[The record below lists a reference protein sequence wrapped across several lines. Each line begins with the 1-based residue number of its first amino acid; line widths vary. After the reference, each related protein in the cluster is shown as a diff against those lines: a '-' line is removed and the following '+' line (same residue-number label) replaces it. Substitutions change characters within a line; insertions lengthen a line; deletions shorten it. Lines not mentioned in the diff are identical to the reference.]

1 MKRPEISLAEE
12 SGTLPLG
19 GSDPTEALPGAP
31 GPRLIL
37 GRYRL
42 ERRLGAGGFGV
53 VWLAWDEKLERE
65 VAVKAIP
72 LENGGEQRV
81 EREARAAARLNH
93 PGIVGIYEL
102 AHDEHDV
109 YLVSELV
116 RGRTLAELMRAGAV
130 ADRDVARIGMALC
143 DALDHAHQRGVI
155 HRDVKPQN
163 VMVVADP
170 AAGAGFAKLADFGVA
185 HVASGEALTRT
196 GDVVGTLAYMAPEQA
211 EGARTTPASDVYSLA
226 LTLYEAWTGSN
237 PVRAGGPAA
246 TARRLGRPLP
256 SLAATRRDLPLELC
270 DAVDDALDI
279 DPARRP
285 PPAGLRAELAAAEP
299 KLDDEGGLVEP
310 ATLRRVGLPTT
321 EGRRTGITRLL
332 FGSGTPPAAAA
343 AADGVVGGPWPQD
356 GRGGGPHD
364 GSRFGAASAAEGQP
378 PGRFRRFFGAG
389 AAQPSRGLLGRP
401 SPFADA
407 RPTVAARLLGRAGA
421 GLLAGGIV
429 LGAIGSLGP
438 EPAFSPAAAAAAA
451 ALAVALLPRIG
462 WLLVAAGLCAW
473 LVSPDA
479 DRQGTAL
486 VLAAAAAPIPFL
498 LPRAGL
504 LWSVPVLAPLL
515 GTVALA
521 PVFVGIAALAPTPWR
536 RAGLA
541 AAGFVWLA
549 VGEVVTGEALLFGVP
564 DGALPRGDWEGSIS
578 AAASDALGPLVSSP
592 ALVPAA
598 AWAAFAVLL
607 PLVIRGR
614 WLGVDLVGAG
624 LWAAGLIVAHIALG
638 DMLAATTA
646 LDEARGM
653 VAGSVGAA
661 LVALAVSQ
669 IAAPAEG
676 WRAQPARAA

>member
-1 MKRPEISLAEE
+1 MKRPEISLTEE
-12 SGTLPLG
+12 PGTLPLG

-31 GPRLIL
+31 GPRLVL

-72 LENGGEQRV
+72 RENGGGERV

-102 AHDEHDV
+102 ASDQHDV

-116 RGRTLAELMRAGAV
+116 RGRTLAELLRAGAI

-143 DALDHAHQRGVI
+143 DALDHAHARGVI

-185 HVASGEALTRT
+185 HVASGDPLTRT

-211 EGARTTPASDVYSLA
+211 EGARTTPAGDVYSLA
-226 LTLYEAWTGSN
+226 LSLYEAWTGAN

-270 DAVDDALDI
+270 DALDDALDI

-285 PPAGLRAELAAAEP
+285 TPRELRSELAVAEP
-299 KLDDEGGLVEP
+299 ELTDEGGLVEP
-310 ATLRRVGLPTT
+310 ETLRRVGLPTT
-321 EGRRTGITRLL
+321 EGRRTGITRVL
-332 FGSGTPPAAAA
+332 FGRGRTPADAALAGAAAGA
-343 AADGVVGGPWPQD
+343 PFGDDTAPHHGRDGGAYG
-356 GRGGGPHD
+356 
-364 GSRFGAASAAEGQP
+364 GAALRGERPQ
-378 PGRFRRFFGAG
+378 GRLRAFFGAG
-389 AAQPSRGLLGRP
+389 SPELARGLLGRR
-401 SPFADA
+401 SPFAEG
-407 RPTVAARLLGRAGA
+407 PTVAARLAGRAGA
-421 GLLAGGIV
+421 GLLAGGVV
-429 LGAIGSLGP
+429 LGAIETLGP
-438 EPAFSPAAAAAAA
+438 EPAFSPVAAAAAAA
-451 ALAVALLPRIG
+451 VAVALLPRIG
-462 WLLVAAGLCAW
+462 WLLAAAGLCAW

-515 GTVALA
+515 GTIALA
-521 PVFVGIAALAPTPWR
+521 PVFVGVAALAPTAWR

-541 AAGFVWLA
+541 AAGFLWLA
-549 VGEVVTGEALLFGVP
+549 LGEVLAGETLLFGVP
-564 DGALPRGDWEGSIS
+564 DGALPRGDWQGSIS
-578 AAASDALGPLVSSP
+578 AAASDALSPLASGP
-592 ALVPAA
+592 ALAPAA
-598 AWAAFAVLL
+598 VWAGFALLL
-607 PLVIRGR
+607 PLVVRGR
-614 WLGVDLVGAG
+614 WLAIDLLGAA
-624 LWAAGLIVAHIALG
+624 LWIAGLIVAHAALG

-646 LDEARGM
+646 LDEPRGV

-676 WRAQPARAA
+676 WRAQPAPTA

>member
-1 MKRPEISLAEE
+1 MKRPEISLTEE

-72 LENGGEQRV
+72 LENGGGERV

-116 RGRTLAELMRAGAV
+116 RGRTLAELLRAGAV

-226 LTLYEAWTGSN
+226 LSLYEAWTGSN

-270 DAVDDALDI
+270 DAIDAALDI

-285 PPAGLRAELAAAEP
+285 VPAELRADLAAAERR
-299 KLDDEGGLVEP
+299 LQDEGGLVEP
-310 ATLRRVGLPTT
+310 ETLRRVGLPTT

-332 FGSGTPPAAAA
+332 FGRGTAPADAAL
-343 AADGVVGGPWPQD
+343 
-356 GRGGGPHD
+356 
-364 GSRFGAASAAEGQP
+364 
-378 PGRFRRFFGAG
+378 AG
-389 AAQPSRGLLGRP
+389 AAVGAPFGDGSAAHRPRPGSTAAHEDGRPTGRVRSFFGVGSPPPARGILGRP
-401 SPFADA
+401 LPVAA
-407 RPTVAARLLGRAGA
+407 RPTAAARMAGRAGA
-421 GLLAGGIV
+421 GLAAGGIV
-429 LGAIGSLGP
+429 LAAVETLGP
-438 EPAFSPAAAAAAA
+438 EPAFSPAAAAGAA
-451 ALAVALLPRIG
+451 ALAVALLPRIA

-473 LVSPDA
+473 FVSPDA

-521 PVFVGIAALAPTPWR
+521 PVFVGVAALAPTAWR

-541 AAGFVWLA
+541 AAGFIWLA
-549 VGEVVTGEALLFGVP
+549 LGEVLTGETLLFGVP
-564 DGALPRGDWEGSIS
+564 DGVPARGDWEGSIS
-578 AAASDALGPLVSSP
+578 AAASDALGPLVSGP
-592 ALVPAA
+592 ALAPAA
-598 AWAAFAVLL
+598 VWAAFALLL
-607 PLVIRGR
+607 PLVVRGR
-614 WLGVDLVGAG
+614 WLAVDLVGAF
-624 LWAAGLIVAHIALG
+624 LWAAGLIAAHTALG
-638 DMLAATTA
+638 DVLAATTA
-646 LDEARGM
+646 LDEARGV

-661 LVALAVSQ
+661 LVVLAVSQ
-669 IAAPAEG
+669 ITAPAEA
-676 WRAQPARAA
+676 WRPQPVTTA

>member
-1 MKRPEISLAEE
+1 MKRPEISLTEE
-12 SGTLPLG
+12 PGTLRLG

-31 GPRLIL
+31 GPRLVL

-72 LENGGEQRV
+72 RENGGGERV

-102 AHDEHDV
+102 ASDEHDV

-116 RGRTLAELMRAGAV
+116 RGRTLAELLRAGAI

-143 DALDHAHQRGVI
+143 DALDHAHARGVI

-185 HVASGEALTRT
+185 HIASGDPLTRT

-211 EGARTTPASDVYSLA
+211 EGARVTPASDVYSLA
-226 LTLYEAWTGSN
+226 LSLYEAWTGAN

-256 SLAATRRDLPLELC
+256 SLAASRRDLSLELC
-270 DAVDDALDI
+270 DAIDDALDI
-279 DPARRP
+279 DPSRRP
-285 PPAGLRAELAAAEP
+285 SPPELRAELAAAESE
-299 KLDDEGGLVEP
+299 LDDAGGLVEP
-310 ATLRRVGLPTT
+310 ETLRRVGLPTT
-321 EGRRTGITRLL
+321 QGRRTALTRLL
-332 FGSGTPPAAAA
+332 FGRGAAAGVAPLGGAVAHDRGPPAAR
-343 AADGVVGGPWPQD
+343 VG
-356 GRGGGPHD
+356 
-364 GSRFGAASAAEGQP
+364 AV
-378 PGRFRRFFGAG
+378 RRFFGAG
-389 AAQPSRGLLGRP
+389 SGEPARGLLGRRAP
-401 SPFADA
+401 HAE
-407 RPTVAARLLGRAGA
+407 RPALAARLAGRAGA

-429 LGAIGSLGP
+429 LGALETLGP
-438 EPAFSPAAAAAAA
+438 EPSFSAPAAAAAV
-451 ALAVALLPRIG
+451 ALAVALLPRAG
-462 WLLVAAGLCAW
+462 WLLAAAGLCAW
-473 LVSPDA
+473 FVSPDA

-486 VLAAAAAPIPFL
+486 VLAAAAVPIPFL

-521 PVFVGIAALAPTPWR
+521 PAFVGLAALAPSIWR

-541 AAGFVWLA
+541 AGGFLWLA
-549 VGEVVTGEALLFGVP
+549 LGEIVAGESLLFGVP
-564 DGALPRGDWEGSIS
+564 DGVLARGDWQGSIS
-578 AAASDALGPLVSSP
+578 AAASDALGPLASGP
-592 ALVPAA
+592 ALAPAA
-598 AWAAFAVLL
+598 VWAGFAVLL
-607 PLVIRGR
+607 PFVVRGR
-614 WLGVDLVGAG
+614 WLALDLLGAA
-624 LWAAGLIVAHIALG
+624 LWTAGLIAAHVALG
-638 DMLAATTA
+638 DLLAATTA
-646 LDEARGM
+646 LDEARG
-653 VAGSVGAA
+653 VAAGSVGAA

-669 IAAPAEG
+669 IAPPAEG
-676 WRAQPARAA
+676 WRAQPVTTA